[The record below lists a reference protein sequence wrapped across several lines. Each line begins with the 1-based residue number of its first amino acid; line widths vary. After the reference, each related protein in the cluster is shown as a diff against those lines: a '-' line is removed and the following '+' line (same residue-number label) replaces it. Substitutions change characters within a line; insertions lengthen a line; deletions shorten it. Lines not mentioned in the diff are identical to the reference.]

1 MASLGLHKTVS
12 ELRSITS
19 SGKPAKPT
27 TDIRK
32 YCKKDYTIM
41 PLRRSGRLKQTT
53 STPHVRVRPNCISLR
68 RSDRLRGKE
77 GKVGGVSEESDEE
90 SEESSPHRPANKPLV
105 KVGGLEL
112 QLSPEYSARRCDSK
126 GRGSVYDPVFGICCH
141 FCRFLFMPF
150 HYHEM
155 TILLLLSLSN
165 LFCYLN
171 CLLRYFIGSW
181 LVLLFIV
188 VDYFI
193 FLRFKLI
200 YWFIHSFPG
209 AIIMCFV
216 LYSFTR
222 IIMELCYMWLTLL
235 RIHIGPQKN
244 WD

>member
-1 MASLGLHKTVS
+1 LGLAANFEDQNLGSPCLFPQRAMGRLGTSDYEDLRNARILENKARMASLGLHKTVS

-32 YCKKDYTIM
+32 YCKKDYTIT

-53 STPHVRVRPNCISLR
+53 STPHVRVRPNRISLR

-171 CLLRYFIGSW
+171 CLLRHFIGS
-181 LVLLFIV
+181 
-188 VDYFI
+188 
-193 FLRFKLI
+193 
-200 YWFIHSFPG
+200 
-209 AIIMCFV
+209 
-216 LYSFTR
+216 
-222 IIMELCYMWLTLL
+222 
-235 RIHIGPQKN
+235 
-244 WD
+244 